1 MRTPRGGGCGG
12 GFRGGRDGGDFKGG
26 RDDGSRGRGGF
37 GRGGGG
43 CAIFAMMGHLPNA
56 RLFFFHY

>member
-1 MRTPRGGGCGG
+1 MRPLIGDGCGG

-26 RDDGSRGRGGF
+26 RDGGSCGRGGF

-43 CAIFAMMGHLPNA
+43 CAVVAVEDPNA